1 MIGVPMHRTDNH
13 FTKEHLQALFTYA
26 NGSLYWRERKGR
38 RLAGA
43 LAGTA
48 SHHYHQICIDYVLYR
63 THRLVWAYHYGA
75 SAHTIDHINN
85 NSFDNRIE
93 NLRECNSSQNSQ
105 NSRLPKLNTS
115 GIKGVAWCKQ
125 KQKWRG
131 RIAVDGAEKHIGF
144 FTTIDEAK
152 EAMLSARTKLHG
164 LFARNA

>member
-1 MIGVPMHRTDNH
+1 MHRTDSH
-13 FTKEHLQALFTYA
+13 FTKERLQALFTYA
-26 NGSLYWRERKGR
+26 DGNLYWRGRKGR

-48 SHHYHQICIDYVLYR
+48 SHHYYQICIDYVLYR

-85 NSFDNRIE
+85 NPFDNRIE
-93 NLRECNSSQNSQ
+93 NLRECDDSQNHQ
-105 NSRLPKLNTS
+105 NSRLPKSNTS

-125 KQKWRG
+125 KEKWRG
-131 RIAVDGAEKHIGF
+131 RIDVDGTEKHIGF

-152 EAMLSARTKLHG
+152 EAMSAARAKLNG
-164 LFARNA
+164 LFARDV